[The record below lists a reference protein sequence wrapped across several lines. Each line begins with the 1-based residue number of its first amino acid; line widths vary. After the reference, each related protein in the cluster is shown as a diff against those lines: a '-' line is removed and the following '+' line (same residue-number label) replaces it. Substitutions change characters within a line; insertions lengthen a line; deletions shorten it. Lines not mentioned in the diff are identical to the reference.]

1 MVECAVQREEGKKS
15 RNRARYLDQ
24 CHKAYTFLVG
34 IFILAHPET
43 LAYGWVSCQAS
54 LICFFFLS
62 LTYHLLRVRLI
73 QHCVCLNFGLS
84 RRQHDTYEI
93 RSTNIIIVLLSQ
105 IEHCI
110 RTHP

>member
-1 MVECAVQREEGKKS
+1 MSQ
-15 RNRARYLDQ
+15 
-24 CHKAYTFLVG
+24 G
-34 IFILAHPET
+34 IHIPSWNIYFSAPRDTGLWLGE
-43 LAYGWVSCQAS
+43 LSSVSD
-54 LICFFFLS
+54 LFFSLS